1 MYSINRDTN
10 QITPLQKH
18 SFKDLRFR
26 EREHLQEWLAK
37 HPEALGDL
45 LIIQKEFDGFN
56 NTRERLDLLA
66 LDRQGR
72 IVVIENKLDDSG
84 RDVIWQALKYAAY
97 CSTLKTD
104 QIVEIYSRY
113 LGQPADA
120 AREAITDFTSSGD
133 SEELS
138 LNTANS
144 QRIIFVAASFRPEI
158 TATALW
164 LLGKGV
170 SITCFQVSPFSS
182 GDDLFLT
189 VDQIIPPPEASDYMI
204 QLAEKSA
211 VEETANSSRSKS
223 YDRRQQYWKALF
235 ARFEEAGLSH
245 LQGRVPAPADAWI
258 SIKSGSSAFFYSLN
272 VLKQEVRLQ
281 VNIESPNADRNSEV
295 FEFLKTRKATIEA
308 EYGSALVW
316 YNPPNAKVCRIID
329 SYQIDTTDQSN
340 WPDAIEWQQKRLD
353 SILAAFSPYIDEIA
367 AL

>member
-1 MYSINRDTN
+1 MYSINRSTN

-18 SFKDLRFR
+18 SFKDLGFT
-26 EREHLQEWLAK
+26 ERKHLQEWLAQ

-45 LIIQKEFDGFN
+45 LIIQKEFDGFD

-97 CSTLKTD
+97 CSTLKTA

-113 LGQPADA
+113 LGQPIDT
-120 AREAITDFTSSGD
+120 AREAITEFIDAGD

-182 GDDLFLT
+182 GDELFLT
-189 VDQIIPPPEASDYMI
+189 VDQIIPPPETSDYMI

-211 VEETANSSRSKS
+211 VEETASIGKAERHI
-223 YDRRQQYWKALF
+223 RRRTYWEAVMEYLALHNTPLLDNRT
-235 ARFEEAGLSH
+235 ATQENWMNIASG
-245 LQGRVPAPADAWI
+245 
-258 SIKSGSSAFFYSLN
+258 KSGLHFTLIL
-272 VLKQEVRLQ
+272 LKTEVR
-281 VNIESPNADRNSEV
+281 VEFIIDTPDKARNLRIFQHLKDNRAV
-295 FEFLKTRKATIEA
+295 FEDRFGAPLEWRDLPDAR
-308 EYGSALVW
+308 L
-316 YNPPNAKVCRIID
+316 CRIV
-329 SYQIDTTDQSN
+329 SKLELDTTEIGNQAK
-340 WPDAIEWQQKRLD
+340 AIEWHHSRIQSL
-353 SILAAFSPYIDEIA
+353 ITAFSPSIPEIA

>member
-144 QRIIFVAASFRPEI
+144 QRMIFVAASFRPEI

-211 VEETANSSRSKS
+211 VEETQSAAQSVRHNRRRKYWETLMEHWETSKTLTLAGRTPSQENWMTISSGTSGVTYVLVLLRHEIRVQINMETPSK
-223 YDRRQQYWKALF
+223 
-235 ARFEEAGLSH
+235 
-245 LQGRVPAPADAWI
+245 
-258 SIKSGSSAFFYSLN
+258 
-272 VLKQEVRLQ
+272 
-281 VNIESPNADRNSEV
+281 DRNNRMYDFLYAKRSEI
-295 FEFLKTRKATIEA
+295 ERSYGTRLGWHNQEGPK
-308 EYGSALVW
+308 S
-316 YNPPNAKVCRIID
+316 CRIFE
-329 SYQIDTTDQSN
+329 SYEIDTTNPEN
-340 WPDAIEWQQKRLD
+340 WPDAIEWQRERLEAL
-353 SILAAFSPYIDEIA
+353 IATFSPYIDEIA